1 MIKMQN
7 LLGKIFGI
15 GVLPVMFVVCNIN
28 TYTNT
33 GGLGAEVFAAQNQ
46 ETPIS
51 LIKKDDDV
59 VIYKNDIIVRSDELK
74 KEFKKE
80 VDKNKPAE
88 KSVSQKQE
96 ISTLDTV
103 NKDLKEGKKIRS
115 KKYTVGFIY
124 QRKYARKTK
133 GDKGPTG
140 QAERRNY
147 LLANT
152 FP

>member
-1 MIKMQN
+1 MPRY
-7 LLGKIFGI
+7 LLHKTRKHPFR
-15 GVLPVMFVVCNIN
+15 L
-28 TYTNT
+28 
-33 GGLGAEVFAAQNQ
+33 L
-46 ETPIS
+46 
-51 LIKKDDDV
+51 KKDDDV

-80 VDKNKPAE
+80 VDKNKPGE
-88 KSVSQKQE
+88 KPASQKQE
-96 ISTLDTV
+96 ISALDTV

-124 QRKYARKTK
+124 QRKHARKTN